1 MRADTGGSFSTAV
14 VQAGGHHPWTEQA
27 RSCREGMTLAAH
39 PSLPPFIIHIP
50 IYASMDPHTDHPLS
64 THPPIQLFI
73 LSPPTHHPPS
83 THPPSFY
90 THPSIHPP
98 PTHPPIYPLVPT
110 RSSHMSC
117 PHLPHMA
124 LVQGHAPLWRGKGLR
139 RWQRPRGWCWPV
151 TAWVVS
157 GVKLEWPEPTPLRSA
172 SVQSLWAHAL
182 RKYRPRADPFVRGS
196 RK

>member
-39 PSLPPFIIHIP
+39 PSLHPFIIHIP

-98 PTHPPIYPLVPT
+98 PTHPPTHLSPSANQV
-110 RSSHMSC
+110 
-117 PHLPHMA
+117 LPHELPTSAPHGPGTGPCTSVEGEGAEAMA
-124 LVQGHAPLWRGKGLR
+124 ETQRLVLACHGL
-139 RWQRPRGWCWPV
+139 G
-151 TAWVVS
+151 
-157 GVKLEWPEPTPLRSA
+157 GVWGQTGVAR
-172 SVQSLWAHAL
+172 AHASEVSL
-182 RKYRPRADPFVRGS
+182 CAVPVGTCTAEIQTQG
-196 RK
+196 